1 MNTPQR
7 ARTRAVRADLH
18 VHTCASDSRWTS
30 AQVIDGCGAKGIGL
44 LAVADHDTIDSVL
57 IAESLALESGIGYL
71 RAVEVSSTTDGVLI
85 HILAYGIDVE
95 DPTLRGVLDANQMQ
109 ATINAVHNVRRLVD
123 LGYPANLDDFL
134 TYKYD
139 RSRGGFKL
147 LNYLSDLGIVT
158 DMRDFF
164 LAIAP
169 HFDRPWADY
178 VHPERAV
185 AAIRAAGGVPVMA
198 HPGAS
203 LKHRDGT
210 TAANLAWACSLGIA
224 GFECYSQ
231 YHDAETIVNCVTFC
245 DQRDLVI
252 TGGSDFH
259 GHFVGRELGNP
270 EVYTDQLRLYEI
282 QDRILY
288 PESKRAR
295 TTGLLYRTVSR

>member
-1 MNTPQR
+1 MNALQQ

-18 VHTCASDSRWTS
+18 VHTCASDSRWTA
-30 AQVIDGCGAKGIGL
+30 AQVVDGCRAKGIGL
-44 LAVADHDTIDSVL
+44 LAVADHDTTDSVP

-95 DPTLRGVLDANQMQ
+95 DPTLRGVLDANQTQ
-109 ATINAVHNVRRLVD
+109 ATTNAVHNLRRLVD
-123 LGYPANLDDFL
+123 LDYPVSLADFL
-134 TYKYD
+134 AYEYH

-147 LNYLSDLGIVT
+147 LNYLSDCGIVT
-158 DMRDFF
+158 DLRDFF

-169 HFDRPWADY
+169 HFDKPWASY

-185 AAIRAAGGVPVMA
+185 AAIRAAGGIPVMA

-203 LKHRDGT
+203 LKHRSGV
-210 TAANLAWACSLGIA
+210 TAANLSWMCSLGIA

-231 YHDAETIVNCVTFC
+231 YHDAETISDCVTFC
-245 DQRDLVI
+245 DQHDLAI

-259 GHFVGRELGNP
+259 GHLIDRALGSP
-270 EVYTDQLRLYEI
+270 EVYTGQFRLYEI
-282 QDRILY
+282 QDHILY
-288 PESKRAR
+288 PDTKA
-295 TTGLLYRTVSR
+295 